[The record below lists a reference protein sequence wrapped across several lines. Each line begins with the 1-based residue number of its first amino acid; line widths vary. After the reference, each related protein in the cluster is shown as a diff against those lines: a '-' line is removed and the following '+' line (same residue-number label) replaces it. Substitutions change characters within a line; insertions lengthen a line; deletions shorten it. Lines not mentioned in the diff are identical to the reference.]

1 MTAMARARHRSSRF
15 TFRRAQRGVVLFI
28 ALIVLV
34 AMSLAGV
41 ALIRSVDT
49 GSVISGNLAFRQAAM
64 HVGDNGIEAART
76 WLLATSSATLYN
88 DTPGITGGAGYYA
101 QWAENLDITGTRTS
115 TTSDDYNWTTAVN
128 VTAPAPPAGYTVSY
142 VIHRL
147 CRQVGDPASVTCVK
161 LSGTIGSTAAGTK
174 GAAAFGS
181 MAISVPTSATYRV
194 TVRVVG
200 PRNAVSYVQAVVF

>member
-1 MTAMARARHRSSRF
+1 MSRTA
-15 TFRRAQRGVVLFI
+15 RRAQRGVVLFI

-49 GSVISGNLAFRQAAM
+49 GSVIAGNIAFRQTAM

-76 WLLATSSATLYN
+76 WLLGQSSSDLYN
-88 DTPGITGGAGYYA
+88 DTPGITGGTAYYA
-101 QWAENLDITGTRTS
+101 NWAETLDLLGNK
-115 TTSDDYNWTTAVN
+115 TTTASDDFDWSTALN

-147 CRQVGDPASVTCVK
+147 CKSTGDPSSTACVK
-161 LSGTIGSTAAGTK
+161 VTGAAGGTAGGTK
-174 GAAAFGS
+174 GAVAYGTY
-181 MAISVPTSATYRV
+181 AITVPTSAMYRI
-194 TVRVVG
+194 TVRVTG
-200 PRNAVSYVQAVVF
+200 PRNTRSFVQATVY

>member
-1 MTAMARARHRSSRF
+1 MSRTA
-15 TFRRAQRGVVLFI
+15 RRAQRGVVLFI

-49 GSVISGNLAFRQAAM
+49 GSVIAGNIAFRQTAM

-76 WLLATSSATLYN
+76 WLLGQSSTDLYN
-88 DTPGITGGAGYYA
+88 DTPGITGGTAYYA
-101 QWAENLDITGTRTS
+101 NWAENLDLLGNKTTTTTDNFDWS
-115 TTSDDYNWTTAVN
+115 TALN

-142 VIHRL
+142 ISHRL
-147 CRQVGDPASVTCVK
+147 CKSTGDPASITCVK
-161 LSGTIGSTAAGTK
+161 LQGVVSSSASGTK
-174 GAAAFGS
+174 GAAAFGT
-181 MAISVPTSATYRV
+181 MAISVPSSATYRV

-200 PRNAVSYVQAVVF
+200 PRNAVSYVQAVVY

>member
-1 MTAMARARHRSSRF
+1 MTRLRRTARRSLQ
-15 TFRRAQRGVVLFI
+15 RAQRGVVLFI

-49 GSVISGNLAFRQAAM
+49 GSVIAGNLAFRQSAM

-76 WLLATSSATLYN
+76 WLLGTASSVLYN
-88 DTPGITGGAGYYA
+88 DTPGITGGGGYYA
-101 QWAENLDITGTRTS
+101 SWAENLDLLGTKTVS
-115 TTSDDYNWTTAVN
+115 TTDDYNWSTAVN
-128 VTAPAPPAGYTVSY
+128 VTTPAPPAGFTVSY

-147 CRQVGDPASVTCVK
+147 CKQTGDPLSVTCVK
-161 LSGTIGSTAAGTK
+161 LTGAASSAAAGTR

-181 MAISVPTSATYRV
+181 MAIAVPQSATYRV

-200 PRNAVSYVQAVVF
+200 PRNATSYVQAIIF

>member
-1 MTAMARARHRSSRF
+1 MSRTA
-15 TFRRAQRGVVLFI
+15 RRAQRGVVLFI

-49 GSVISGNLAFRQAAM
+49 GSVIAGNIAFRQTAM

-76 WLLATSSATLYN
+76 WLLGQSSSDLYN
-88 DTPGITGGAGYYA
+88 DTPGITGGTAYYA
-101 QWAENLDITGTRTS
+101 NWAENLDLLGNKTA
-115 TTSDDYNWTTAVN
+115 TTSDNFDWSTALN

-142 VIHRL
+142 IIHRL
-147 CRQVGDPASVTCVK
+147 CKSTGDPASITCVK
-161 LSGTIGSTAAGTK
+161 LQGVVSSSASGTK
-174 GAAAFGS
+174 GAAAFGT
-181 MAISVPTSATYRV
+181 MAISVPSSATYRV

-200 PRNAVSYVQAVVF
+200 PRNAVSYVQAVVY

>member
-1 MTAMARARHRSSRF
+1 MNRARRMIRRPLH
-15 TFRRAQRGVVLFI
+15 RAQRGVVLFI

-49 GSVISGNLAFRQAAM
+49 GSVIAGNLAFRQAAM

-76 WLLATSSATLYN
+76 YLLATSSATLYN
-88 DTPGITGGAGYYA
+88 DGATGSGYFA
-101 QWAENLDITGTRTS
+101 NWAENLDLLGNKTA
-115 TTSDDYNWTTAVN
+115 TTSDDFDWSANAIN
-128 VTAPAPPAGYTVSY
+128 VTTPAPPTGYTVSY

-147 CRQVGDPASVTCVK
+147 CKGTGDPSGVTCVK
-161 LSGTIGSTAAGTK
+161 LAGAAGSTASGTK

-181 MAISVPTSATYRV
+181 MASSVPQSATYRV

-200 PRNAVSYVQAVVF
+200 PRNATSYVQAVVY

>member
-1 MTAMARARHRSSRF
+1 MSRSP
-15 TFRRAQRGVVLFI
+15 RRAQKGVVLFI

-49 GSVISGNLAFRQAAM
+49 GQVIAGNLAFRQAAM

-76 WLLATSSATLYN
+76 WLLGQGATTLYN
-88 DTPGITGGAGYYA
+88 DTPGVTNGGGYYA
-101 QWAENLDITGTRTS
+101 TWAEALDLLGNKTT
-115 TTSDDYNWTTAVN
+115 TTSDDFNWGTAIN
-128 VTAPAPPAGYTVSY
+128 VATPAPPAGYTVSY

-147 CRQVGDPASVTCVK
+147 CKQTGDPASVTCVK
-161 LSGTIGSTAAGTK
+161 LQGAASSSESGTK
-174 GAAAFGS
+174 GAAAFGQI
-181 MAISVPTSATYRV
+181 AIAVPTTTTYRV

-200 PRNAVSYVQAVVF
+200 PRNAVSYVQAIIY